1 MDTSAFACGDSCSP
15 TIPRSA
21 DKRGTNDETGFRA
34 VVSCL
39 VEDQA
44 GHVVT
49 ANVTTAGFPAMPS
62 GNSDIDTDLQL
73 P

>member
-1 MDTSAFACGDSCSP
+1 
-15 TIPRSA
+15 
-21 DKRGTNDETGFRA
+21 

-49 ANVTTAGFPAMPS
+49 ANVTMAGFPAMPS

-73 P
+73 PEECVAPIVFVIAGSEDKWFAVTRFSSE